1 MRIAEKEQYILLE
14 KKHKSMLLQ
23 SRQARK
29 QLEGHY
35 TKLLREIDDENRQ
48 LRVQMEETNASM
60 QDLKKEVAF
69 AVEAKAS
76 SIRKTDESEKNA
88 AITESN

>member
-1 MRIAEKEQYILLE
+1 
-14 KKHKSMLLQ
+14 MLLQ

-48 LRVQMEETNASM
+48 LRVQIEETNASM
-60 QDLKKEVAF
+60 HDLKKEVAV
-69 AVEAKAS
+69 AVEEKAS
-76 SIRKTDESEKNA
+76 SVRKTDESQKNA